1 MRIIL
6 LGFVLTIGG
15 VIGYTAINSV
25 SQMQDAKMSRFCK
38 SIPIGASYDEVCA
51 RYRTAH

>member
-1 MRIIL
+1 MRITL
-6 LGFVLTIGG
+6 LAVVLFFGGLIG
-15 VIGYTAINSV
+15 INAIQTV
-25 SQMQDAKMSRFCK
+25 SQMQESKMSRFCK